1 MDIERIKE
9 KYEVLEERDVKDL
22 NSKGLRLRHK
32 KSGARFLILE
42 NDDNNK
48 VFYIAFKTPPK
59 DLTGAPHIMEHSVL
73 CGSKKFP
80 VKDPFVEL
88 AKGSLNTFL
97 NAMTYPDKTVYPVA
111 STNIKDFYNLV
122 DVYMDAVFHPNI
134 YEREEIFKQEG
145 WHYELEDP
153 DSPITLN
160 GVVYNEMKGAY
171 SSPDDVLSREINK
184 SLFPDTQY
192 GMESGGDPEFIPTLS
207 YEKFKEL
214 HSLYY
219 HPSNSYIFLYG
230 DQDTAEM
237 LEFLDREYLSSYS
250 AENID
255 SAIIRQ
261 EPFKEQRYI
270 EKNYSITDD
279 EPLSEN
285 TYLSENFVIG
295 DNLDPLVYI
304 AFQILEYALL
314 DVPGAPLTQTLI
326 DKGIGKDVDGSF
338 DNGILQ
344 SVFSI
349 IARNSDIEKKQ
360 EFLDTI
366 REVLEAQVKN
376 GIDKKALLAAINV
389 YEFRYREADFGSY
402 PKGLM
407 YGLQSLDS
415 WLYDDEKP
423 FIHIESN
430 EIFKTLREKAD
441 KGYFEELINK
451 HLINNSFSSVVVLK
465 PEKGL
470 TAKME
475 KRTEEK
481 LKKYKDSL
489 SASEIEAIIKDTAA
503 LKKYQEEPSTEE
515 ELMSI
520 PLLKISDLEKK
531 AEDIKNEVVAEDGTE
546 ILFHDYYT
554 NGISYLSF
562 VFNIKGLPEELY
574 PCFGVFKSLLGL
586 VNTEKYSYM
595 ELNNEI
601 NYRSGGLDYAI
612 STVKSRENNEDFLP
626 FLEIKGRY
634 LKDKTDFA
642 FEILPEILFTGKME
656 DKKRVRE
663 IVSMIKSRMAD
674 KCISAGHST
683 AVMRSFSRYSAAEK
697 FLDAVSGITFYDYIK
712 DLEENFDD
720 AFPDLIKNLNRV
732 KDLILRRDRL
742 SFDLTGDRE
751 TLNFVKSKVRG
762 FKDALS
768 PELSSF
774 ELPPFN
780 PVKYK
785 EGIKTASQVQYVAKT
800 ADTKEAGL
808 TYTGALRVLKVIMA
822 YDYLWIN
829 VRVKGGAYRCMSQF
843 ARTGEAALVSYRD
856 PNTVNTLDIFDKAA
870 DYIRNFSASERDM
883 TKYVIGAVSSL
894 DTPLTP
900 KNKGLRSRSAY
911 YSHLTLEDLQKE
923 RDEVLTCDA
932 DAIRSLAPFAE
943 CIKNSENI
951 CILGSEEKIEEIKDI
966 FTGIRTLS

>member
-1 MDIERIKE
+1 MDIERISD
-9 KYEVLEERDVKDL
+9 KYEILENREVRDL
-22 NSKGLRLRHK
+22 NSKGFRIRHK

-111 STNIKDFYNLV
+111 STNSKDFHNLV
-122 DVYMDAVFHPNI
+122 DVYMDAVLHPNI

-153 DSPITLN
+153 ASPITLN

-192 GMESGGDPEFIPTLS
+192 GMESGGDPEFIPTLT

-230 DQDTAEM
+230 DEDMAEM
-237 LEFLDREYLSSYS
+237 LEFLDREYLSFYN
-250 AENID
+250 AADID
-255 SAIIRQ
+255 SAITRQ

-270 EKNYSITDD
+270 EKSYSITDD

-295 DNLDPLVYI
+295 DNLDPEVYI

-326 DKGIGKDVDGSF
+326 DKGIGKDVEGSF

-344 SVFSI
+344 SVFSVV
-349 IARNSDIEKKQ
+349 ARNSDVEKKQ
-360 EFLDTI
+360 TFLDTI
-366 REVLEAQVKN
+366 REVLEDQVRG
-376 GIDKKALLAAINV
+376 GIDRKALLAAINF

-430 EIFKTLREKAD
+430 KIFEILREKAD
-441 KGYFEELINK
+441 KGYFEELIKK
-451 HLINNSFSSVVVLK
+451 HLLDNSFSSVVVLK
-465 PEKGL
+465 PERGL
-470 TAKME
+470 NAKME
-475 KRTEEK
+475 KKTADR
-481 LKKYKDSL
+481 LKEYKDSL
-489 SASEIEAIIKDTAA
+489 SDKEIEALIKDTAA
-503 LKKYQEEPSTEE
+503 LKKYQDEPSTEE
-515 ELMSI
+515 ELMTI
-520 PLLKISDLEKK
+520 PLLKIDDLEKK
-531 AEDIKNEVVAEDGTE
+531 AEEIKNEMVSEDGTE
-546 ILFHDYYT
+546 ILFHDYFT
-554 NGISYLSF
+554 NGISYLTF
-562 VFNIKGLPEELY
+562 VFNIKGMPEELY
-574 PCFGVFKSLLGL
+574 PWFGLFKSLLGL
-586 VNTEKYSYM
+586 INTENFSYM

-601 NYRSGGLDYAI
+601 NYKSGGLDFGMAA
-612 STVKSRENNEDFLP
+612 VKSRETSMDFLP
-626 FLEIKGRY
+626 FLEIRGRY
-634 LKDKTDFA
+634 LKDKTGFA
-642 FEILPEILFTGKME
+642 FDIIPEILFTGKLD
-656 DKKRVRE
+656 DKKRIRE

-683 AVMRSFSRYSAAEK
+683 AVMRSMSRYFAAER
-697 FLDAVSGITFYDYIK
+697 FLEAVSGITFYDFIK

-720 AFPDLIKNLNRV
+720 RFSELLLNLNRV
-732 KDLILRRDRL
+732 KDFVLRRDRL

-751 TLNFVKSKVRG
+751 TLDFVRSKVKG

-768 PELSSF
+768 PEISSF
-774 ELPPFN
+774 ELPAFN

-800 ADTKEAGL
+800 AYTKEAGL
-808 TYTGALRVLKVIMA
+808 TYTGALRVLKVIMG

-829 VRVKGGAYRCMSQF
+829 VRVKGGAYGCMSQF
-843 ARTGEAALVSYRD
+843 GRTGEAVFVSYRD
-856 PNTVNTLDIFDKAA
+856 PNTLNTLDIFDKAA
-870 DYIRNFSASERDM
+870 DYIRDFNASDRDM

-900 KNKGLRSRSAY
+900 KNKGARSRSAY
-911 YSHLTLEDLQKE
+911 YSRLSIEDLQKE
-923 RDEVLTCDA
+923 RDEVLSCDVNV
-932 DAIRSLAPFAE
+932 IRSLAPFAE
-943 CIKNSENI
+943 CIRDSENV
-951 CILGSEEKIEEIKDI
+951 CILGSEEKIEEIKDL